1 MYQLNVL
8 IPFNMIID
16 TEMGLLKL
24 IQFDYNNTEYFYP
37 GIINGDDT
45 FKKYVLLTRNE
56 RNPLCVAV
64 KDEKMDCA
72 DDLYKQFM
80 EKEYN
85 SILQLSPPTALRDVG
100 SILRTSIDKVVKI
113 NILCETDDE
122 IELLINRLIPYDD
135 IVKGTPE
142 TISISQYNVL
152 FVKDTKD
159 LMKYKDVEGKEI
171 YVADYEFN
179 ILRDP
184 NNEDLLINPE
194 YIFDYISTNGFNIA
208 SMYVFAPEEIPLG

>member
-72 DDLYKQFM
+72 DDLYKQFI
-80 EKEYN
+80 EKEYS

-100 SILRTSIDKVVKI
+100 AILRTSIDKVVKI

-122 IELLINRLIPYDD
+122 IELLVNRQVPYDD

-159 LMKYKDVEGKEI
+159 LTRYKDVEGKEI

-208 SMYVFAPEEIPLG
+208 SVYVFAPEEIPLG

>member
-122 IELLINRLIPYDD
+122 IELLVNRQIPYDD

-142 TISISQYNVL
+142 TISTSQYNVL

-159 LMKYKDVEGKEI
+159 LTRYKDVEGKEI

-194 YIFDYISTNGFNIA
+194 YIFNYISTNGFNIA
-208 SMYVFAPEEIPLG
+208 SIYVFAPEEIPLG

>member
-122 IELLINRLIPYDD
+122 IELLVNRQISYDD

-159 LMKYKDVEGKEI
+159 LTRYKDVEGKEI

-179 ILRDP
+179 VLRDP

-208 SMYVFAPEEIPLG
+208 SIYVFAPEEIPLG